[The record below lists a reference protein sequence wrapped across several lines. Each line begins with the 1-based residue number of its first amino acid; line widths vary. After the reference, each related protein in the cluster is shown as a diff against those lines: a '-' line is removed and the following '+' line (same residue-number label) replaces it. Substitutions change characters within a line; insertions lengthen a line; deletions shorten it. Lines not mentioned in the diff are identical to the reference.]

1 MLNVLIA
8 IEGIDGSGKTTI
20 AKFLEEE
27 LRKIGYDVVK
37 FKEPTDS
44 EYGMKIRKILKERNL
59 SPREELELFLR
70 DRELDVCDNILPAL
84 KSGKIVIM
92 DRYYYSTIA
101 YQGAL
106 GLDVEEIKELN
117 KKFPK
122 PDLVL
127 ILDVR
132 PEKALERIKT
142 KRLLNRFEN
151 LNYLK
156 KVREI
161 FLKLEDNVIVVNA
174 ERKLEDVK
182 REVLRIVLKH
192 LETFLKGRE

>member
-70 DRELDVCDNILPAL
+70 DRELDVRDNILPAL